1 MRPGPAQSEP
11 AQPGPAQSEPAQ
23 PRNQSAQLG
32 NESAPSEPESARSW
46 AGSAPYRAALT
57 QLDRKAR
64 LRRLAQPGGYDF
76 TSNDYLA
83 LAGSAAMRA
92 GLLAALERG
101 VPAGAGG
108 SRLLR
113 GNHAEHE
120 ALEQEAAAFFGS
132 PRMLYFGSGY
142 MANLAILATLPQ
154 RGDLVAHDELIHA
167 SAHAGMDAGRAE
179 TVSVAH
185 NDANAFEDALRR
197 WRAAGGRGRPWIA
210 VESLYSMDGDRAPLA
225 ELAELAERYDGFLL
239 VDEAHATGVHG
250 PRGRGLAAGLEG
262 RENVVALHTCGK
274 ALGAE
279 GALVGASAVL
289 CEYLVNHARPFMY
302 STAPSPLAAAA
313 VRQALKILAE
323 EPERRLRL
331 HALIDAAN
339 RRRQAGLGGPGS
351 GTQILP
357 VILGE
362 NARALRVAARM
373 QAEGFDL
380 RAIRPPT
387 VPAGTARLRIA
398 ITLNV
403 DAAVV
408 ERMFAHLAAAIA
420 EEDA

>member
-1 MRPGPAQSEP
+1 MPPRLTQDQAGPT
-11 AQPGPAQSEPAQ
+11 QPGAE
-23 PRNQSAQLG
+23 SAQ
-32 NESAPSEPESARSW
+32 
-46 AGSAPYRAALT
+46 GSDRLAPYQAALA
-57 QLDRKAR
+57 QLERKAR
-64 LRRLAQPGGYDF
+64 LRRLAQPCGYDF

-83 LAGSAAMRA
+83 LAGSARMRA
-92 GLLAALERG
+92 SVLAALERG
-101 VPAGAGG
+101 VPVGAGG

-113 GNHAEHE
+113 GNHPEHE
-120 ALEQEAAAFFGS
+120 ALEQEAAAFFGA

-167 SAHAGMDAGRAE
+167 SAHAGMGAGRAE

-185 NDANAFEDALRR
+185 NDANAFEDALRG
-197 WRAAGGRGRPWIA
+197 WRAAGGKGRPWLV

-225 ELAELAERYDGFLL
+225 ELAGLAERHDGFLL

-250 PRGRGLAAGLEG
+250 PQGRGLAAALEG
-262 RENVVALHTCGK
+262 RENVVVLHTCGK

-279 GALVGASAVL
+279 GALVGAGAVL
-289 CEYLVNHARPFMY
+289 CEYLVNHARPFIY
-302 STAPSPLAAAA
+302 STAPSPLAASA
-313 VRQALKILAE
+313 VREALKILAE

-331 HALIDAAN
+331 HALIGVAN
-339 RRRQAGLGGPGS
+339 RQRQAGLGAEGS

-373 QAEGFDL
+373 QAEGFDI

-403 DAAVV
+403 DAAIV
-408 ERMFAHLAAAIA
+408 ERMFAHLAAAMA
-420 EEDA
+420 EEQR